1 MNFDKTQ
8 VPNIGIPQG
17 LNKYARSK
25 TNTPSLTVSVI
36 RTKIPTMTNINAMI
50 QNIQAAIPISI
61 EKIPMKIV
69 SKNHKGAKMIF
80 KKSLPINP
88 KTFITKPPF
97 RFNRISKQKCLQ
109 GCQSNTESFFKIE
122 SILLQ
127 ISS

>member
-8 VPNIGIPQG
+8 VANIGIPQG

-25 TNTPSLTVSVI
+25 TSNPSLTVSVI
-36 RTKIPTMTNINAMI
+36 KTNIPTITSTNAMI

-61 EKIPMKIV
+61 EKIPIRIV
-69 SKNHKGAKMIF
+69 SKSHKGAKSIF

-88 KTFITKPPF
+88 KTFIILPPF
-97 RFNRISKQKCLQ
+97 HLYVTARNKSLQ
-109 GCQSNTESFFKIE
+109 GCHSNTESFL
-122 SILLQ
+122 SIKSVLFQ